1 MGLRAFACRAGL
13 CAVLLVPG
21 GAQAREK
28 VTSKATSKVT
38 SEVQD
43 WLSAVITKIAQTDG
57 KDANPSRRK
66 PSLVV
71 IVRVQI
77 AADGFVNRVDVER
90 SSGLPDLDERA
101 RLLVKA
107 ASPFTPPPAP
117 LLTKTGTTELS
128 FPLRLGR

>member
-1 MGLRAFACRAGL
+1 MRLRAFAGWAGL

-21 GAQAREK
+21 EAQAREQ
-28 VTSKATSKVT
+28 VSSAVR
-38 SEVQD
+38 D

-57 KDANPSRRK
+57 QETNSPRRK
-66 PSLVV
+66 PSLAT

-90 SSGLPDLDERA
+90 SSGSLDLDERA
-101 RLLVKA
+101 RFLVRA
-107 ASPFTPPPAP
+107 ASPFSPPPAP
-117 LLTKTGTTELS
+117 LLTKAGTTELS